1 MTTFETIFNNP
12 SLPQTKSQRPGDR
25 QKQEGSALS
34 LEGSAAK
41 AAFLING
48 NSYFAEL
55 ARALRQARRTIWIV
69 GWDFNPDIRL
79 EPDKSDETLADLL
92 HALAAANPKLE
103 IRILI
108 WALGPV
114 YSGKSLQPLRKKNF
128 PRNAQIDLRFE
139 LQPTLRGCH
148 HQKLVSID
156 DAVAFI
162 GGIDLTS
169 RRWDTWLHRAKDKLR
184 RDPEGVSYDPL
195 HDVQAMV
202 TGDAARLIGDIA
214 RRRWENATGE
224 SHLPLA
230 ENIPFAW
237 PDDLAVPLKEIAVS
251 FALTEPSTAF
261 RPGISDG
268 IAMTLDV
275 IARARRQLYIEA
287 QYLASFRVADA
298 IAARLQ
304 EEDGPEVVII
314 CTRSSHGLIEKLVMG
329 GNRDRVIR
337 RLKRADRAD
346 RLRVYYAVVP
356 GPIVA
361 GPVTAK
367 ESGEVEVLVHSKLI
381 IADDELVRI
390 GSSNLNNRSE
400 GLDGE
405 CDMLIEAGND
415 AHRRAIVDL
424 RNRLLSEYLGTT
436 PESFAAAFRQSGSL
450 IEAVDALNDG
460 PRGLREFT
468 VELSGSIS
476 PISGTTIF
484 DPVRPFAPLDRLG
497 LGALVRLL
505 IRPA

>member
-12 SLPQTKSQRPGDR
+12 SLPQTKSQRPGAR
-25 QKQEGSALS
+25 QKQEGNALC

-92 HALAAANPKLE
+92 HALAAANPELE

-114 YSGKSLQPLRKKNF
+114 YSGKSLQMLRKKNF
-128 PRNAQIDLRFE
+128 PRNARIDLRFE

-148 HQKLVSID
+148 HQKLVCID

-162 GGIDLTS
+162 GGMDLTS

-184 RDPEGVSYDPL
+184 RDPKGVSYDPL

-214 RRRWENATGE
+214 RRRWENTTGE
-224 SHLPLA
+224 THLPLA
-230 ENIPFAW
+230 ENVPFAW
-237 PDDLAVPLKEIAVS
+237 PDDLAVSMRETAVS
-251 FALTEPSTAF
+251 FALTEPSTAL

-275 IARARRQLYIEA
+275 IARVRRQLYIEA

-314 CTRSSHGLIEKLVMG
+314 CTRNSHGLIERIVMG

-337 RLKRADRAD
+337 RLKRADRAG

-356 GPIVA
+356 GPIVP

-367 ESGEVEVLVHSKLI
+367 ESAEVEVLVHSKLI

-400 GLDGE
+400 GLDCE
-405 CDMLIEAGND
+405 CDMLVEASNGE
-415 AHRRAIVDL
+415 HRRAIVDL

-436 PESFAAAFRQSGSL
+436 PESFAAAFMQSGSL
-450 IEAVDALNDG
+450 IEAVEALNDG

-468 VELSGSIS
+468 VELPGSIS
-476 PISGTTIF
+476 PISGTAIF
-484 DPVRPFAPLDRLG
+484 DPVRPVTVLDRLG
-497 LGALVRLL
+497 LGALVRRL

>member
-1 MTTFETIFNNP
+1 M
-12 SLPQTKSQRPGDR
+12 
-25 QKQEGSALS
+25 
-34 LEGSAAK
+34 
-41 AAFLING
+41 
-48 NSYFAEL
+48 
-55 ARALRQARRTIWIV
+55 
-69 GWDFNPDIRL
+69 
-79 EPDKSDETLADLL
+79 
-92 HALAAANPKLE
+92 
-103 IRILI
+103 
-108 WALGPV
+108 
-114 YSGKSLQPLRKKNF
+114 
-128 PRNAQIDLRFE
+128 
-139 LQPTLRGCH
+139 
-148 HQKLVSID
+148 
-156 DAVAFI
+156 
-162 GGIDLTS
+162 
-169 RRWDTWLHRAKDKLR
+169 
-184 RDPEGVSYDPL
+184 RD
-195 HDVQAMV
+195 
-202 TGDAARLIGDIA
+202 
-214 RRRWENATGE
+214 
-224 SHLPLA
+224 
-230 ENIPFAW
+230 
-237 PDDLAVPLKEIAVS
+237 IAVS

-261 RPGISDG
+261 RAGISDG

-356 GPIVA
+356 GP
-361 GPVTAK
+361 VTPG
-367 ESGEVEVLVHSKLI
+367 ENGEVEVLVHSKLI

-405 CDMLIEAGND
+405 CDMLFEAGSD
-415 AHRRAIVDL
+415 AHRGAIADL
-424 RNRLLSEYLGTT
+424 RNHLLSEYLGTT
-436 PESFAAAFRQSGSL
+436 PETFAAALMQSGTL

-476 PISGTTIF
+476 PISGTAIF
-484 DPVRPFAPLDRLG
+484 DPVRPFTVLNRLG
-497 LGALVRLL
+497 LGALVRRL

>member
-1 MTTFETIFNNP
+1 MTTFDTIFNNP
-12 SLPQTKSQRPGDR
+12 SLSQTKSKRPSDR
-25 QKQEGSALS
+25 QKQKGSALC

-55 ARALRQARRTIWIV
+55 ARALRQARRSIWII
-69 GWDFNPDIRL
+69 GWDFNAYIGL

-92 HALAAANPKLE
+92 HALAAANPELE

-114 YSGKSLQPLRKKNF
+114 YSGKSLQMLRKKSF
-128 PRNAQIDLRFE
+128 PRNTRIDLRFE

-148 HQKLVSID
+148 HQKLVCID

-169 RRWDTWLHRAKDKLR
+169 RRWDTWLHRAKDTLR
-184 RDPEGVSYDPL
+184 RDPKGVSYDPL

-214 RRRWENATGE
+214 RRRWENTTGE
-224 SHLPLA
+224 NHLPLA
-230 ENIPFAW
+230 ENVPFAW
-237 PDDLAVPLKEIAVS
+237 PDDLAVSMRETAVS
-251 FALTEPSTAF
+251 FALTEPSTAL

-314 CTRSSHGLIEKLVMG
+314 CTRSSHGLIERIVMG

-356 GPIVA
+356 

-400 GLDGE
+400 GLDCE
-405 CDMLIEAGND
+405 CDMLVEASNGE
-415 AHRRAIVDL
+415 HRRAIVDL

-436 PESFAAAFRQSGSL
+436 PESFAAAFMQSGSL
-450 IEAVDALNDG
+450 IEAVEALNDG

-476 PISGTTIF
+476 PILGTAIF
-484 DPVRPFAPLDRLG
+484 DPARPFAALNRLG
-497 LGALVRLL
+497 LDAL
-505 IRPA
+505 IRLIFRPA